1 MLRKFVPIGLKKGR
15 KYPIKRD
22 EFGRSARQQAFKLF
36 DKGMRPAAVARL
48 VDVKP
53 KTAFTYFRA
62 WKKQGGNL
70 EGLYKVART
79 MMRRPGG
86 FSPTVISILAEE
98 LGMAE
103 EEVVE
108 RLQKP
113 WGLKQLMMGR
123 WPNRRLE
130 RIYSEQ
136 EARLADAFKVLYFI
150 EHTEMS
156 PREIMDWIVVIR
168 ERFRSHGT
176 DY

>member
-1 MLRKFVPIGLKKGR
+1 
-15 KYPIKRD
+15 
-22 EFGRSARQQAFKLF
+22 
-36 DKGMRPAAVARL
+36 
-48 VDVKP
+48 
-53 KTAFTYFRA
+53 
-62 WKKQGGNL
+62 
-70 EGLYKVART
+70 
-79 MMRRPGG
+79 
-86 FSPTVISILAEE
+86 
-98 LGMAE
+98 MAE

-156 PREIMDWIVVIR
+156 PREIMDWIVVIL
-168 ERFRSHGT
+168 ERFRSHDT

>member
-15 KYPIKRD
+15 QYPIKRD
-22 EFGRSARQQAFKLF
+22 EFGRSARRRAFQLF
-36 DKGMRPAAVARL
+36 DQGMRPAAVARL

-53 KTAFTYFRA
+53 KTAFTYFQD

-70 EGLYKVART
+70 EGPYKVART
-79 MMRRPGG
+79 IMRRPGG
-86 FSPTVISILAEE
+86 FSPAVISILAEE

-136 EARLADAFKVLYFI
+136 EARLTAALKVIFFI
-150 EHTEMS
+150 EQTETS
-156 PREIMDWIVVIR
+156 PREIMDWIAVIR
-168 ERFRSHGT
+168 ERFRSHDT